1 MEEMIRQPDFICDP
15 VPENFRQR
23 FEGRK
28 GKYRS
33 LAVVIVVLFLF
44 TVSVLDAILFAA
56 GPGGNQYAAVG
67 GSRGYAFLTALLKG
81 MLSTAVFTIL
91 PLAGVVKWHSSMTG
105 KLYAAKISKYETG
118 WFAGF
123 FTADCLVTE
132 DKKGHRSTWYYND
145 ITSVEEDGGNFRVQ
159 GEGGELFIPK
169 IYLKRDAVR
178 SVRNHL
184 RRYCADVY
192 RQDFVEA
199 EEEISLVL
207 SGGNDRAA
215 AGNSYPAQEASEDA
229 ARRQREIREDYL
241 NYVKNSTPFYYT
253 ETRLWVV
260 GACTAYLVRCALSG
274 SGGLSRLAWIG
285 IAAIILCIPVLIGL
299 RNMAAKRTVRARD
312 RRMKAGVPTELKIEK
327 KGVLLRS
334 GQELRQSWD
343 RIRRIREG
351 QDHFVIGRIYVSK
364 KSLTEEE
371 TGQVRALCQKY
382 AGRKYIYVEEAP
394 QKAGEIFRTF
404 LPLLCFAVFTAAV
417 TVVENGAAFYQED
430 GRSADMWSA
439 DSGNADGSGTD
450 GTDTDGKEADGADS
464 PEGAAGSG
472 EQGSR
477 EPVYVTTPDKAAL
490 HLNASEIRIDECY
503 SHNEANY
510 SSRFFIDGYGTL
522 YGASANE
529 HGELGNGTTEA
540 DITAKGFYREV
551 EVARDVCHVSLG
563 KEFMVYLTD
572 SGALMGTGNIPA
584 AGTSYVAV
592 ELMSDVQYAKCSPYG
607 MIILKEDGTVWCAG
621 RLCDKDGNV
630 IREYDGFEL
639 VMDHAVY
646 ADAGERTMAVIRS
659 DGSLW
664 MWGDNSSQQCGVNS
678 RVAEEFAEPTQVR
691 ENVRMVWLDRL
702 SFYDEQEYQG
712 YLENAADPQ
721 EQYSY
726 NVFWTYILQDDG
738 QVYACGRDGT
748 FVKVTVIEE

>member
-1 MEEMIRQPDFICDP
+1 MEEMTRRPDFICDP

-28 GKYRS
+28 VKNRS
-33 LAVVIVVLFLF
+33 LAILLVVLFLF
-44 TVSVLDAILFAA
+44 AASVLDAILFAA
-56 GPGGNQYAAVG
+56 GPAGDQYAALG
-67 GSRGYAFLTALLKG
+67 GSREYAFLTALLKG
-81 MLSTAVFTIL
+81 VLSTAIFTIL
-91 PLAGVVKWHSSMTG
+91 PLAGAVKWHSSMTG
-105 KLYAAKISKYETG
+105 KLYAAKIRKYETG

-145 ITSVEEDGGNFRVQ
+145 IVSVEEDGGSFRVR
-159 GEGGELFIPK
+159 GEGGELLIPK
-169 IYLKRDAVR
+169 MYLKRDSVR

-192 RQDFVEA
+192 RQDFVE
-199 EEEISLVL
+199 EEEGISLVL
-207 SGGNDRAA
+207 SG
-215 AGNSYPAQEASEDA
+215 QEASEDA
-229 ARRQREIREDYL
+229 VRRRGEIHRDYVD
-241 NYVKNSTPFYYT
+241 YAKNSTSFYYT
-253 ETRLWVV
+253 ETRLWVI
-260 GACTAYLVRCALSG
+260 GACTAYLIRCALSG
-274 SGGLSRLAWIG
+274 SGSLSGIAGIG
-285 IAAIILCIPVLIGL
+285 ILAIVLCIPVLTGL
-299 RNMAAKRTVRARD
+299 KNMAARRTVRARD
-312 RRMKAGVPTELKIEK
+312 RRMKAGIPTELKIGK
-327 KGVLLRS
+327 GGVLLRS
-334 GQELRQSWD
+334 GQEIRQSWD
-343 RIRRIREG
+343 QIRRILEG
-351 QDHFVIGRIYVSK
+351 QGYFVIGRIYLSK

-382 AGRKYIYVEEAP
+382 AGRKYTYVEMEP

-417 TVVENGAAFYQED
+417 TAVENGVAFYQAE
-430 GRSADMWSA
+430 GRSAGTWSDGMWGA
-439 DSGNADGSGTD
+439 DRGNAAGSGTD
-450 GTDTDGKEADGADS
+450 GTDADGKTAGKAVD
-464 PEGAAGSG
+464 GAAGSG

-503 SHNEANY
+503 SHNEVNY
-510 SSRFFIDGYGTL
+510 TSRFFIDGNGTL

-572 SGALMGTGNIPA
+572 SGVLMGTGNLPA
-584 AGTSYVAV
+584 AGASCVAV

-607 MIILKEDGTVWCAG
+607 MIVLKTDGSVWCAG
-621 RLCDKDGNV
+621 RLCGNDGNV
-630 IREYDGFEL
+630 IREYDGFEQ

-646 ADAGERTMAVIRS
+646 ADAGESAMALIRS

-664 MWGDNSSQQCGVNS
+664 MWGDNSSQQCTVDS
-678 RVAEEFAEPTQVR
+678 RVAEKFTEPTQVR
-691 ENVRMVWLDRL
+691 GNVRMVWLDRL

-712 YLENAADPQ
+712 YLENASDPQ
-721 EQYSY
+721 EQYSS
-726 NVFWTYILQDDG
+726 NVFRTYILQDDG
-738 QVYACGRDGT
+738 QVYACGQEGT
-748 FVKVTVIEE
+748 FVKVTVIEG

>member
-1 MEEMIRQPDFICDP
+1 MEEMTRRPDFICDP

-28 GKYRS
+28 GKNRS
-33 LAVVIVVLFLF
+33 LAILLVVLFLF
-44 TVSVLDAILFAA
+44 AASVLDAILFAA
-56 GPGGNQYAAVG
+56 GLAGDQYAALG
-67 GSRGYAFLTALLKG
+67 GSREYAFLTALLKG
-81 MLSTAVFTIL
+81 VLSTAIFTIL
-91 PLAGVVKWHSSMTG
+91 PLAGAVKWHSSMTG
-105 KLYAAKISKYETG
+105 KLYAAKIRKYETG

-145 ITSVEEDGGNFRVQ
+145 IVSVEEDGGSFRVR
-159 GEGGELFIPK
+159 GEGGELLIPK
-169 IYLKRDAVR
+169 MYLKRDSVR

-192 RQDFVEA
+192 RQDFVE
-199 EEEISLVL
+199 EEEGISLVL
-207 SGGNDRAA
+207 SG
-215 AGNSYPAQEASEDA
+215 QEASEDA
-229 ARRQREIREDYL
+229 VRRRGEIHRDYVD
-241 NYVKNSTPFYYT
+241 YAKNSTSFYYT
-253 ETRLWVV
+253 ETRLWVI
-260 GACTAYLVRCALSG
+260 GACTAYLIRCALSG
-274 SGGLSRLAWIG
+274 SGSLSGIAGIG
-285 IAAIILCIPVLIGL
+285 ILAIVLCIPVLTGL
-299 RNMAAKRTVRARD
+299 KNMAARRTVRARD
-312 RRMKAGVPTELKIEK
+312 RRMKAGIPTELKIGK
-327 KGVLLRS
+327 GGVLLRS
-334 GQELRQSWD
+334 GQEIRQSWD
-343 RIRRIREG
+343 QIRRILEG
-351 QDHFVIGRIYVSK
+351 QGYFVIGRIYLSK

-371 TGQVRALCQKY
+371 AGQVRALCQKY
-382 AGRKYIYVEEAP
+382 AGRKYTYVEMEP

-417 TVVENGAAFYQED
+417 TAVENGVAFYQAE
-430 GRSADMWSA
+430 GRSAGTWSDGMWGA
-439 DSGNADGSGTD
+439 DRGNAAGSGTD
-450 GTDTDGKEADGADS
+450 GTDADGKTAGKAVD
-464 PEGAAGSG
+464 GAAGSG

-503 SHNEANY
+503 SHNEVNY
-510 SSRFFIDGYGTL
+510 TSRFFIDGNGTL

-572 SGALMGTGNIPA
+572 SGGLMGTGNLPA
-584 AGTSYVAV
+584 AGASCVAV
-592 ELMSDVQYAKCSPYG
+592 ELMSDVQYVKCSPYG
-607 MIILKEDGTVWCAG
+607 MIVLKTDGTVWCAG
-621 RLCDKDGNV
+621 RLCDGDGNV
-630 IREYDGFEL
+630 IREYDGFEQ

-664 MWGDNSSQQCGVNS
+664 MWGDNSSQQCGVDS
-678 RVAEEFAEPTQVR
+678 RVAEKFTEPTQVR
-691 ENVRMVWLDRL
+691 GNVRMVWLDRL

-712 YLENAADPQ
+712 YLENASDPQ
-721 EQYSY
+721 EQYSS
-726 NVFWTYILQDDG
+726 NVFRTYILQDDG
-738 QVYACGRDGT
+738 QVYACGQEGT
-748 FVKVTVIEE
+748 FVKVTVIEG

>member
-1 MEEMIRQPDFICDP
+1 MEEMTRRPDFICDP

-28 GKYRS
+28 GKNRS
-33 LAVVIVVLFLF
+33 LTVLIVVLFLF
-44 TVSVLDAILFAA
+44 AVSVLDAILFAA
-56 GPGGNQYAAVG
+56 GPDGDRYAALG

-81 MLSTAVFTIL
+81 VLSTAIFMIL
-91 PLAGVVKWHSSMTG
+91 PLAGAVKWHSSMTG
-105 KLYAAKISKYETG
+105 KLYAAKIRKYETG

-123 FTADCLVTE
+123 FTVDCLVTE

-145 ITSVEEDGGNFRVQ
+145 IVSVEEDGGSFRVR
-159 GEGGELFIPK
+159 GEGGELLIPK
-169 IYLKRDAVR
+169 MYLKRDAVR

-192 RQDFVEA
+192 SQDFVEE

-207 SGGNDRAA
+207 PG
-215 AGNSYPAQEASEDA
+215 QEASEDT
-229 ARRQREIREDYL
+229 ARRLREIHSDYL
-241 NYVKNSTPFYYT
+241 DYVKNSTSFYYT
-253 ETRLWVV
+253 ETRLWVI
-260 GACTAYLVRCALSG
+260 GACAAYLIRCALSG
-274 SGGLSRLAWIG
+274 SGGLSRMAGIG
-285 IAAIILCIPVLIGL
+285 ILVILLCIPVLTGL
-299 RNMAAKRTVRARD
+299 KNMAARRTLRARD
-312 RRMKAGVPTELKIEK
+312 RRIKAGIPTELKIGK
-327 KGVLLRS
+327 GGVLLRS
-334 GQELRQSWD
+334 GQETRQSWD
-343 RIRRIREG
+343 QIRRILEG
-351 QDHFVIGRIYVSK
+351 QEYFVIGRIYLSK

-382 AGRKYIYVEEAP
+382 AGRKYTYVEMEP

-404 LPLLCFAVFTAAV
+404 LPLLCFAFFTAAV
-417 TVVENGAAFYQED
+417 TAAENGVAFYQED
-430 GRSADMWSA
+430 GRNTGTQSDGTRGADRGSA
-439 DSGNADGSGTD
+439 GESGTD
-450 GTDTDGKEADGADS
+450 GADADGKT
-464 PEGAAGSG
+464 GSG

-503 SHNEANY
+503 SHNEVNY
-510 SSRFFIDGYGTL
+510 SSRFFIDGNGIL

-572 SGALMGTGNIPA
+572 SGELMGTGNLPA
-584 AGTSYVAV
+584 AGASYVAV
-592 ELMSDVQYAKCSPYG
+592 ELMNDVQYAKCSPYG
-607 MIILKEDGTVWCAG
+607 LIVLKEDGTVWCAG

-630 IREYDGFEL
+630 IREYAGFEQ
-639 VMDHAVY
+639 VVDHAVY

-664 MWGDNSSQQCGVNS
+664 MWGDNSSQQCGVDS
-678 RVAEEFAEPTQVR
+678 RVAEVFAEPTQVR

-702 SFYDEQEYQG
+702 AFYDEQEYQG
-712 YLENAADPQ
+712 YLSVVSAPTDMDT
-721 EQYSY
+721 YHT
-726 NVFWTYILQDDG
+726 FWTYVQQDDG
-738 QVYACGRDGT
+738 QVYACGREGT